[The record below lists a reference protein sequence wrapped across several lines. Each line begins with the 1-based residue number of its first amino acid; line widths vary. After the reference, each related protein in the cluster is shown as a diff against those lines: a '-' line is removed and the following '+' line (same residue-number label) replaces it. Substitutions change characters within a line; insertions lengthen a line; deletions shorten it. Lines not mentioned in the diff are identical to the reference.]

1 MWLFVP
7 HLGLGFCLPVLQ
19 WRGRGFTNLS
29 QPFFLTPSR
38 NGSVFVG
45 VVHSTKWRR
54 RNTGSQCYLC
64 WSLCFSISTGRYD
77 KRGGWQVT
85 PLEIFLC
92 SSQVLSKVQ
101 FDLTAATLCNRWF
114 MITLA
119 LVTSLTLL
127 LWLVLSPDMF
137 PLLLMVFQ
145 IIKLVFCTFVMTEIS
160 LPLKIQCYYLFIHF
174 FSSHSKALF
183 IVRWNSHL
191 TTNISGSPISLW
203 WGELVTSRW
212 HHRVF
217 QPDVGGVLAVMVLA
231 AVGQQQPCEERG
243 AREIQRQWESDS
255 DQLWWWV
262 GSLVLSTRKV
272 SATMLV
278 PVWVNF
284 SGH

>member
-29 QPFFLTPSR
+29 QPFLLTPIR

-64 WSLCFSISTGRYD
+64 WSLCFSISAGRYD
-77 KRGGWQVT
+77 NREGWQVT

-92 SSQVLSKVQ
+92 YSQVLSKVQ

-114 MITLA
+114 MMTLA

-160 LPLKIQCYYLFIHF
+160 LPLKKTMLLSVYPFFLFSFQSIIYRQVKFTPDYQHLWLPHQF
-174 FSSHSKALF
+174 MMRWTGDQSMTSQGVSARCGRSLGGNGLGCSRSAAA
-183 IVRWNSHL
+183 VWRARCTWNSASVGEWFRPVVM
-191 TTNISGSPISLW
+191 TGGITGS
-203 WGELVTSRW
+203 
-212 HHRVF
+212 
-217 QPDVGGVLAVMVLA
+217 
-231 AVGQQQPCEERG
+231 
-243 AREIQRQWESDS
+243 
-255 DQLWWWV
+255 
-262 GSLVLSTRKV
+262 
-272 SATMLV
+272 
-278 PVWVNF
+278 
-284 SGH
+284 